1 MWNLNYMVISR
12 DQRRA
17 KMTTELVWSTVKP
30 TFPEVKGKKLRHI
43 FFDAN
48 GKPAVSEWR
57 VNTPA
62 DYRLFFD
69 AKFICY
75 ADLTATVSPLPLWG
89 RMPRVISTIIHMED
103 KTIWSVYY
111 EHHNVYFQLNNYA
124 TQELAILA
132 WNRIA
137 EALNEVEGGTDLEK
151 LQTTKCLPFTTI
163 GKKVDSDVWCFA
175 DHPTCAHILA

>member
-1 MWNLNYMVISR
+1 
-12 DQRRA
+12 
-17 KMTTELVWSTVKP
+17 MTTELVWSTVKP
-30 TFPEVKGKKLRHI
+30 TFQEVKGKEIVIVRGNQLFTSRGNYTVRNR
-43 FFDAN
+43 D
-48 GKPAVSEWR
+48 
-57 VNTPA
+57 
-62 DYRLFFD
+62 DYASLFND
-69 AKFICY
+69 TFICY

-137 EALNEVEGGTDLEK
+137 EALNEVEK
-151 LQTTKCLPFTTI
+151 
-163 GKKVDSDVWCFA
+163 
-175 DHPTCAHILA
+175 